1 VYNET
6 YKNLEVTLMKM
17 VIDMR
22 MTIELDEDEGA
33 TNFDVVEKLKDGA
46 IQMEVKSAIAID
58 EEGREEDITDSLNG
72 EVTEALIHVLEEG
85 EAE

>member
-1 VYNET
+1 
-6 YKNLEVTLMKM
+6 MKM